1 MVEPF
6 GQRSGAPVERQRH
19 AQSEGGGRILVEC
32 PVDGRAQ
39 VVGIGVQPGE
49 PGRQVPADELRLG
62 LEREPQEEGEVAVAQ
77 LGRLIGGD
85 QPVTRVLSNR
95 LQQVVARRA
104 AAVDHHERAS
114 DQATQRVERVE
125 RRVAAGRGLIG
136 KPGNLGRRLE
146 RAPSGE
152 HGEAPEQ
159 PPLVVGEQVP
169 APVDQRLEGL
179 LPRQAPSAARR

>member
-1 MVEPF
+1 M
-6 GQRSGAPVERQRH
+6 
-19 AQSEGGGRILVEC
+19 
-32 PVDGRAQ
+32 
-39 VVGIGVQPGE
+39 
-49 PGRQVPADELRLG
+49 
-62 LEREPQEEGEVAVAQ
+62 AVAQ

-125 RRVAAGRGLIG
+125 RRVVARRGLIG
-136 KPGNLGRRLE
+136 QPGNLRRRLE
-146 RAPSGE
+146 RAASGE
-152 HGEAPEQ
+152 DGEAPEQ
-159 PPLVVGEQVP
+159 PPLVFGQQVP

-179 LPRQAPSAARR
+179 LARQRRPPPAGEQPEAISKPHRDLLHRQERHARGRQLDGQWNAVQPPADLDHCRRIRRRERE